1 MVSTSFISSS
11 KSPALNHWH
20 PPFKHFKNFGAF
32 DLSMSSSLCLD
43 LTTSAL
49 LLMVLWPPQTDM
61 ISLLSG
67 LELPSLQSLLLLL
80 LELLD
85 EMTGGEAAQS

>member
-1 MVSTSFISSS
+1 
-11 KSPALNHWH
+11 
-20 PPFKHFKNFGAF
+20 
-32 DLSMSSSLCLD
+32 
-43 LTTSAL
+43 
-49 LLMVLWPPQTDM
+49 M